1 MGRELDTTGTFC
13 PVPILKTGRIMKE
26 LAPGANLTVLSDDP
40 GILTDMPDYCA
51 AHGHAFLGSSEE
63 SAGVFRVTIR
73 KKRVGGRTRALGL
86 LSGGLDSTLAARL
99 LQDQG
104 VEVQGVH
111 FSTGFCMVDHR
122 RALGRPADLEEP
134 ERVRNQ
140 ALKVAG
146 EHTIPLEVID
156 VADEYLETVVLNP
169 KHGYGSAFNPCIDCR
184 IFMLRKADELAREQ
198 GIDVVFTGEVVG
210 QRPKSQQRATLDLI
224 EQEAGMEGRL
234 LRPLSARHLTE
245 TEAEADGRIDRDRL
259 WHAHGRSRKEQFDLA
274 NRFGVD
280 DFPTPGGGCCYLAD
294 HNFARR
300 IRDLVAHSPSG
311 SIARRSI
318 LLLKVGRHL
327 RLGYNA
333 KVVFGRDEAES
344 TFLAREVRDEVW
356 GVHVTDG
363 RGSFGIIEGAPDR
376 TRLETA
382 AALAARYSR
391 QRGCERV
398 KVDLI
403 REKSRES
410 LEVVPATEDELK
422 EWVI

>member
-13 PVPILKTGRIMKE
+13 PVPILKTGRLLKD
-26 LAPGANLTVLSDDP
+26 LDPGEVLVVFSDDP
-40 GILTDMPDYCA
+40 GVLTDMPDFCS
-51 AHGHAFLGSSEE
+51 AHGHEYLGHFTET
-63 SAGVFRVTIR
+63 AGVYRLTIR
-73 KKRVGGRTRALGL
+73 KRDDDGRTKALGL

-104 VEVQGVH
+104 VQVRGVH

-122 RALGRPADLEEP
+122 RALGRSSDLEEP

-156 VADEYLETVVLNP
+156 VAEEYLEKVVLNP
-169 KHGYGSAFNPCIDCR
+169 KHGYGAAFNPCIDCR

-198 GIDVVFTGEVVG
+198 GADVVFTGEVVG
-210 QRPKSQQRATLDLI
+210 QRPKSQTRASLDLI
-224 EQEAGMEGRL
+224 EKEAGMEGRL
-234 LRPLSARHLTE
+234 LRPLSARHLPE
-245 TEAEADGRIDRDRL
+245 TEAETDGRIDRERL
-259 WHAHGRSRKEQFDLA
+259 WHAHGRSRKEQFELA
-274 NRFGVD
+274 TRFAVD

-311 SIARRSI
+311 KISRRSI

-333 KVVFGRDEAES
+333 KVIFGRDEAES
-344 TFLAREVRDEVW
+344 TFLAREVHGEVW
-356 GVHVTDG
+356 GVHVADG
-363 RGSFGIIEGAPDR
+363 RGSFGIIEGKPDR
-376 TRLETA
+376 PRLETA

-391 QRGCERV
+391 QRGCAQV
-398 KVDLI
+398 QVDLI

-410 LEVVPATEDELK
+410 MQVAPATDDELE
-422 EWVI
+422 EWVL